1 MTAEKEKNYYIKK
14 KRMLMRQFDAALTI
28 GKKILTDYF
37 GEDKFKE
44 LSTKTREE
52 FEQLLPQLPYI
63 GGSDNFLND
72 SLINA
77 AILLPLLRN
86 FEKEGLDFN
95 EIGKLTYSL
104 YEVFFKVI
112 PTAVEPFSEK
122 YLHVLK
128 KAAQTSKLREYPD
141 DWVYDFVEGDGA
153 TFTYG
158 IDYSECAVCKLYKSQ
173 EMGHLMPIV
182 CIADFEDAH
191 IHGYSLKRSQTIGN
205 GAPICDFRF
214 NKEETT
220 PKAWPLDNLPEFK
233 SK

>member
-77 AILLPLLRN
+77 AILLP
-86 FEKEGLDFN
+86 
-95 EIGKLTYSL
+95 
-104 YEVFFKVI
+104 
-112 PTAVEPFSEK
+112 
-122 YLHVLK
+122 
-128 KAAQTSKLREYPD
+128 
-141 DWVYDFVEGDGA
+141 
-153 TFTYG
+153 
-158 IDYSECAVCKLYKSQ
+158 
-173 EMGHLMPIV
+173 
-182 CIADFEDAH
+182 
-191 IHGYSLKRSQTIGN
+191 
-205 GAPICDFRF
+205 
-214 NKEETT
+214 
-220 PKAWPLDNLPEFK
+220 
-233 SK
+233 